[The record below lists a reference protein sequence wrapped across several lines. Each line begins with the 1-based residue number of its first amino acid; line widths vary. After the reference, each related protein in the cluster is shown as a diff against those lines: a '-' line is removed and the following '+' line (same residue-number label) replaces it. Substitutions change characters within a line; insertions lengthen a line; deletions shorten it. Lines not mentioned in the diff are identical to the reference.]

1 MTARVRR
8 WLAPVLLLVLVAIF
22 WELWVRVRDT
32 PAWLLPPPS
41 DILKTLWKDRDLLW
55 HNARVTAEEIG
66 LGFALALIAGVL
78 LAIVID
84 ASVIAERAIY
94 PIVIASQ
101 TIPIFALAPL
111 VLIWFGYGLMPKVLI
126 TALIGFFPIV
136 VTMVDGLRGTDRELL
151 DLLRALG
158 AGRWTRFR
166 LAKWPS
172 SLPSLFS
179 GARVAITVCV
189 IGAVFGELIA
199 SSAGLGYLMRR
210 ASAQQLTAR
219 VFASIV
225 VLSLLGVALFA
236 LVSALERIALPW
248 RRYVAAE
255 E

>member
-1 MTARVRR
+1 
-8 WLAPVLLLVLVAIF
+8 LLLVLLF
-22 WELWVRVRDT
+22 WEVWVRVRET
-32 PAWLLPPPS
+32 PTWLLPPPS
-41 DILKTLWKDRDLLW
+41 DIGKTLWDDRALLW
-55 HNARVTAEEIG
+55 DNAWVTAKEVA
-66 LGFALALIAGVL
+66 LGFLLALVAGIL

-84 ASVIAERAIY
+84 ASVIAERALY

-101 TIPIFALAPL
+101 TVPIFALAPL
-111 VLIWFGYGLMPKVLI
+111 MLIWFGYGLMPKVLI

-151 DLLRALG
+151 QLLRALG

-172 SLPSLFS
+172 SLPYLFS

-225 VLSLLGVALFA
+225 VLSLLGIALFA
-236 LVSALERIALPW
+236 IIGLVERLALPW

>member
-1 MTARVRR
+1 MSAFVRR
-8 WLAPVLLLVLVAIF
+8 WLAPILLLVLVGVV
-22 WELWVRVRDT
+22 WEVWVRVRDT

-41 DILKTLWKDRDLLW
+41 KIGSTLWHDRSLLLD
-55 HNARVTAEEIG
+55 NARVTAQEVV
-66 LGFALALIAGVL
+66 LGFLLALVAGVL
-78 LAIVID
+78 LAILID
-84 ASVIAERAIY
+84 SSVTIERAVY

-111 VLIWFGYGLMPKVLI
+111 MLIWFGYGLLPKVLI
-126 TALIGFFPIV
+126 VALIGFFPIV

-151 DLLRALG
+151 DLLRSLG
-158 AGRWTRFR
+158 ASRWKRFR

-189 IGAVFGELIA
+189 IGAVFGELIG

-236 LVSALERIALPW
+236 IVSLLERIALPW
-248 RRYVAAE
+248 RRYIAAE

>member
-1 MTARVRR
+1 MSALVRR
-8 WLAPVLLLVLVAIF
+8 WLAPLIVLLLVALF
-22 WELWVRVRDT
+22 WEVWVRVRDT
-32 PAWLLPPPS
+32 PTWLLPPPS
-41 DILKTLWKDRDLLW
+41 DIGKTLWDDRTLLW
-55 HNARVTAEEIG
+55 DNAWVTAKEVA
-66 LGFALALIAGVL
+66 LGFLLALVAGIL

-84 ASVIAERAIY
+84 ASVIAERALY

-111 VLIWFGYGLMPKVLI
+111 MLIWFGYGLMPKVLI

-151 DLLRALG
+151 QLLRALG

-172 SLPSLFS
+172 SLPHLFS

-225 VLSLLGVALFA
+225 VLSLLGIALFA
-236 LVSALERIALPW
+236 IVGLIERLALPW